1 VRNIGDFF
9 DNSAHLGDLDPRYD
23 DENDDVR
30 DPFVLGEAPEP
41 EWIPRAPRSAS
52 RARTSGSRNGAVPR
66 QRSAAVVD
74 WREAVRRWL
83 VAHPGASYKAC
94 RNAVRAAGHVGVSR
108 EDVAEVARALH
119 ASSAT
124 KRKTTR
130 GATTS
135 RTQAQTEKYRKHVP
149 KPEKPSDVIDFKIK
163 YCESC
168 SMAIRPDGGCR
179 C

>member
-1 VRNIGDFF
+1 
-9 DNSAHLGDLDPRYD
+9 
-23 DENDDVR
+23 
-30 DPFVLGEAPEP
+30 
-41 EWIPRAPRSAS
+41 
-52 RARTSGSRNGAVPR
+52 
-66 QRSAAVVD
+66 
-74 WREAVRRWL
+74 

-135 RTQAQTEKYRKHVP
+135 RSQAQTEKYHKHVP
-149 KPEKPSDVIDFKIK
+149 KPEKPSDVIDFKVK

-168 SMAIRPDGGCR
+168 SGPMAGAAADNASPHHWVVPCSGHAECR
-179 C
+179 M